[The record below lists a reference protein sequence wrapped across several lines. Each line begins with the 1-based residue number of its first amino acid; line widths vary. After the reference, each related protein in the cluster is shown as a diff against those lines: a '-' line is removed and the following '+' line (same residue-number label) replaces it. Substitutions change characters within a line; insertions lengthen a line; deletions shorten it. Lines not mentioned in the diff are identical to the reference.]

1 MIIRKQSADKLI
13 IKIVVSVVP
22 DVHIMF
28 YSSRT
33 LVANISICCNVR
45 GGLKPFQL
53 VDFSQKNID
62 KSHYLCYNLWALV
75 CQSHKTTKPKSS
87 TWGITHF
94 WYSMHWT
101 AIRLIRKVIILFLA
115 TLIHL
120 VWREH
125 DPGSVSGGPP
135 SLSALHHYIY
145 EGSSLQALRV
155 FFFAANME
163 LKSWNNTFSSL

>member
-33 LVANISICCNVR
+33 FVANISICCNVR

-62 KSHYLCYNLWALV
+62 KSHYLC
-75 CQSHKTTKPKSS
+75 
-87 TWGITHF
+87 
-94 WYSMHWT
+94 
-101 AIRLIRKVIILFLA
+101 
-115 TLIHL
+115 
-120 VWREH
+120 
-125 DPGSVSGGPP
+125 
-135 SLSALHHYIY
+135 
-145 EGSSLQALRV
+145 
-155 FFFAANME
+155 
-163 LKSWNNTFSSL
+163 